1 MRHRAARAA
10 WCLLCLL
17 CLLCSRAAAP
27 APRTVKALHDW
38 NEAAGASAD
47 DLHFA
52 RGDTIELLSERP
64 GHGWFTGRL
73 GDAKGTFPSNRV
85 EAPPPS
91 ALQKKKRKGSK
102 RAERLAAKKRAAE
115 SFHGSAGG
123 SPWQVEASSMPEGW
137 NGRRVAKE
145 MEIPSM
151 LDRIVGGWPG
161 AHYVSERTQF
171 GPGVIAIDDFI
182 SDEEAEHM
190 IQIGDEAGLEGSSGT
205 GAKQAD
211 GSFKREHTD
220 YRTSLNSWLMGK
232 FMTDPTV
239 RTIDARIGNLTGL
252 FEGNSEHYQVLRYT
266 GEGDEYYKVRCHNIG
281 SSGLHS
287 SPDVSDIVVARRCI
301 RISSRGIWS
310 CHQAHVCSRC
320 SST

>member
-1 MRHRAARAA
+1 
-10 WCLLCLL
+10 
-17 CLLCSRAAAP
+17 
-27 APRTVKALHDW
+27 
-38 NEAAGASAD
+38 
-47 DLHFA
+47 
-52 RGDTIELLSERP
+52 
-64 GHGWFTGRL
+64 
-73 GDAKGTFPSNRV
+73 
-85 EAPPPS
+85 
-91 ALQKKKRKGSK
+91 
-102 RAERLAAKKRAAE
+102 
-115 SFHGSAGG
+115 
-123 SPWQVEASSMPEGW
+123 MPEGW
-137 NGRRVAKE
+137 NGRRVAQE

-182 SDEEAEHM
+182 TEEEAEHM

-266 GEGDEYYKVRCHNIG
+266 GEGDEYYKVHSDFIPG
-281 SSGLHS
+281 HLELPSGPRLFTLFIYLT
-287 SPDVSDIVVARRCI
+287 DVPEGKGGATYFARQAPLGGKACERLPSWEAI
-301 RISSRGIWS
+301 RDADDHECGLFVRPQRGRAVLWPNARMDDLAQQHPETEHMALPIHGCKDCVKWAANVWIHLYDFKS
-310 CHQAHVCSRC
+310 AHVRGLGG
-320 SST
+320 